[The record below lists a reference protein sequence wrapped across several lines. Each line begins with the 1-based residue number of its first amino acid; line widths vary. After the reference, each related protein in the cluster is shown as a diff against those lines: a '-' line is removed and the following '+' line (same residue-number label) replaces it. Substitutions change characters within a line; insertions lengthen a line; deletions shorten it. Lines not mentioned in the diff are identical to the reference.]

1 MAEYASEKYAADLQ
15 LVRKI
20 GKAADAVSM
29 ARFLAQDL
37 VIETKPDSTPVTDA
51 DKATEKCIREILEN
65 ERPEDGI
72 LGEEF
77 GSDITGKK
85 RYWVIDPIDGTKSFL
100 RGLPVWS
107 TLIALV
113 EVTNDSGVEK
123 HEVVVGLV
131 SSPAL
136 ARTWFATKGGGAFT
150 TFDSANTANT
160 ASGESGSRPRKISVS
175 LVNKIQDAHLGYS
188 DFVGFGERLPAF
200 QSLFNDAWRTRAV
213 GDFWS
218 HMLVAEGVMDL
229 AIEPSLALWDMA
241 PLDIVVREAGGCF
254 FDLAGT
260 DGPFGK
266 SGVSTNA
273 ALKEIVVSRLNG

>member
-1 MAEYASEKYAADLQ
+1 MANLASSKYESDLE
-15 LVRKI
+15 LIRRI
-20 GKAADAVSM
+20 GKRADQVSM

-37 VIETKPDSTPVTDA
+37 VIETKPDATPVTDA
-51 DKATEKCIREILEN
+51 DKATEKAIRELLEA
-65 ERPEDGI
+65 ERPDDGI

-107 TLIALV
+107 TLIALI
-113 EVTNDSGVEK
+113 EVSENEK
-123 HEVVVGLV
+123 DIHGNAKQEVVVGLV

-136 ARTWFATKGGGAFT
+136 SRTWFATKGGGAYT
-150 TFDSANTANT
+150 TFDSIHDLNK
-160 ASGESGSRPRKISVS
+160 GQPRKISVS
-175 LVNKIQDAHLGYS
+175 KVNEIKHAQVGYS
-188 DFVGFGERLPAF
+188 DYVGFGDRLNGF
-200 QSLFNDAWRTRAV
+200 QRIINEAWRTRAV

-218 HMLVAEGVMDL
+218 HMLVAEGVMDV

-241 PLDIVVREAGGCF
+241 PLDIVLREAGGSF
-254 FDLAGT
+254 SDLSGV

-266 SGVSTNA
+266 SGLSTNGL
-273 ALKEIVVSRLNG
+273 LKSKVVEQLNG

>member
-1 MAEYASEKYAADLQ
+1 MASLADSKYEADLE
-15 LVRKI
+15 LIRRI
-20 GKAADAVSM
+20 GKRADQVSM

-37 VIETKPDSTPVTDA
+37 VIETKPDATPVTDA
-51 DKATEKCIREILEN
+51 DKATEKSIREILEV
-65 ERPEDGI
+65 ERPNDGI

-77 GSDITGKK
+77 GSDITNKS

-107 TLIALV
+107 TLIALI
-113 EVTNDSGVEK
+113 EVNDSN

-136 ARTWFATKGGGAFT
+136 SRTWFATKGGGAYT
-150 TFDSANTANT
+150 TFDSVHDL
-160 ASGESGSRPRKISVS
+160 SKGQPRRISVS
-175 LVNKIQDAHLGYS
+175 KVNEIKNAHVGYS
-188 DFVGFGERLPAF
+188 DFVGFNDRLNGF
-200 QSLFNDAWRTRAV
+200 QSIINEAWRTRAV

-218 HMLVAEGVMDL
+218 HMLVAEGVMDV

-241 PLDIVVREAGGCF
+241 PLDIVVREAGGSF
-254 FDLAGT
+254 SDLSGV

-266 SGVSTNA
+266 SGLSTNGV
-273 ALKEIVVSRLNG
+273 LKNTVIQRLNS

>member
-1 MAEYASEKYAADLQ
+1 MQGQTQCVPDLALEKYKSDLE
-15 LVRKI
+15 LIRRI
-20 GKAADAVSM
+20 GKRADEVSM

-37 VIETKPDSTPVTDA
+37 IIETKPDATPVTDA
-51 DKATEKCIREILEN
+51 DKATERAIREMLEA

-107 TLIALV
+107 TLIALI
-113 EVTNDSGVEK
+113 EVTGND

-136 ARTWFATKGGGAFT
+136 ARTWFATKGGGAYT
-150 TFDSANTANT
+150 TFATYKN
-160 ASGESGSRPRKISVS
+160 GEPRKISVS
-175 LVNKIQDAHLGYS
+175 KVSDIKDAHVGYS
-188 DFVGFGERLPAF
+188 DFVGFADRLDGFKSIFDVAC
-200 QSLFNDAWRTRAV
+200 RTRAV

-218 HMLVAEGVMDL
+218 HMLVAEGVMDV
-229 AIEPSLALWDMA
+229 AVEPSLALWDMA
-241 PLDIVVREAGGCF
+241 PLDIVVREAGGTF
-254 FDLAGT
+254 TDLDGNN
-260 DGPFGK
+260 GPFGK
-266 SGVSTNA
+266 GGLSTNGL
-273 ALKEIVVSRLNG
+273 LKDSVLKRLNV

>member
-1 MAEYASEKYAADLQ
+1 MASFASEKYVSDLE
-15 LVRKI
+15 LIRRI

-29 ARFLAQDL
+29 ARFLSMDL

-51 DKATEKCIREILEN
+51 DKATEKCIREILET

-77 GSDITGKK
+77 GADITGKK

-113 EVTNDSGVEK
+113 EVDGDK

-136 ARTWFATKGGGAFT
+136 ARTWFATKGGGAYT
-150 TFDSANTANT
+150 TFDSDSNPHKGA
-160 ASGESGSRPRKISVS
+160 PRKISVS
-175 LVNKIQDAHLGYS
+175 KVSQIKDAHLGYS
-188 DFVGFGERLPAF
+188 DFIGFGEHLAGF
-200 QSLFNDAWRTRAV
+200 QSLFNEAWRTRAV

-218 HMLVAEGVMDL
+218 HMLVAEGVMDV

-241 PLDIVVREAGGCF
+241 PLDVIVREAGGTYT
-254 FDLAGT
+254 DLAGVP
-260 DGPFGK
+260 GPFGK
-266 SGVSTNA
+266 SGVTTNGL
-273 ALKEIVVSRLNG
+273 LKDEVIKRLND

>member
-1 MAEYASEKYAADLQ
+1 MASFASEKYASDLE
-15 LVRKI
+15 LIRRI

-29 ARFLAQDL
+29 ARFLSMDL

-51 DKATEKCIREILEN
+51 DKATEKCIREILET

-77 GSDITGKK
+77 GADITGKK

-113 EVTNDSGVEK
+113 EVDGDK

-136 ARTWFATKGGGAFT
+136 ARTWFATKGGGAYT
-150 TFDSANTANT
+150 TFDSDSNPHKGA
-160 ASGESGSRPRKISVS
+160 PRKISVS
-175 LVNKIQDAHLGYS
+175 KVSQIKDAHLGYS
-188 DFVGFGERLPAF
+188 DFIGFGEHLAGF
-200 QSLFNDAWRTRAV
+200 QSLFNEAWRTRAV

-218 HMLVAEGVMDL
+218 HMLVAEGVMDV

-241 PLDIVVREAGGCF
+241 PLDVIVREAGGTYT
-254 FDLAGT
+254 DLAGVP
-260 DGPFGK
+260 GPFGK
-266 SGVSTNA
+266 SGVTTNGL
-273 ALKEIVVSRLNG
+273 LKEEVIKRLNSK

>member
-1 MAEYASEKYAADLQ
+1 MTSLASAKYQSDLD
-15 LVRKI
+15 LIRKI
-20 GKAADAVSM
+20 GRAADAVSM
-29 ARFLAQDL
+29 ARFLSLDL
-37 VIETKPDSTPVTDA
+37 VIETKPDATPVTDA
-51 DKATEKCIREILEN
+51 DKATEKCIREILEA

-77 GSDITGKK
+77 GADISGKK

-113 EVTNDSGVEK
+113 EVTGDSTNEK

-150 TFDSANTANT
+150 TFDSDTNPHKGA
-160 ASGESGSRPRKISVS
+160 PRKISVS
-175 LVNKIQDAHLGYS
+175 KVSEIKDAHLGYS
-188 DFVGFGERLPAF
+188 DFVGFGERLAGF
-200 QSLFNDAWRTRAV
+200 QAIFNEAWRTRAV

-218 HMLVAEGVMDL
+218 HMLVAEGVMDI

-241 PLDIVVREAGGCF
+241 PLDIILRESGGTF
-254 FDLAGT
+254 SDLAGV

-266 SGVSTNA
+266 SGMATNGL
-273 ALKEIVVSRLNG
+273 LKDAVLKRLNG

>member
-1 MAEYASEKYAADLQ
+1 MASFASEKYASDLE
-15 LVRKI
+15 LIRRI

-29 ARFLAQDL
+29 ARFLSMDL

-51 DKATEKCIREILEN
+51 DKATEKCIREILET

-77 GSDITGKK
+77 GADITGKK

-113 EVTNDSGVEK
+113 EVDGDK
-123 HEVVVGLV
+123 HELVVGLV

-136 ARTWFATKGGGAFT
+136 ARTWFATKGGGAYT
-150 TFDSANTANT
+150 TFDS
-160 ASGESGSRPRKISVS
+160 ESNQHKGAPRKISVS
-175 LVNKIQDAHLGYS
+175 KVSQIKDAHLGYS
-188 DFVGFGERLPAF
+188 DFIGFGEHLAGF
-200 QSLFNDAWRTRAV
+200 QSLFNEAWRTRAV
-213 GDFWS
+213 GEFWS
-218 HMLVAEGVMDL
+218 HMLVAEGVMDV

-241 PLDIVVREAGGCF
+241 PLDVIVREAGGTYT
-254 FDLAGT
+254 DLAGVP
-260 DGPFGK
+260 GPFGK
-266 SGVSTNA
+266 SGVTTNGL
-273 ALKEIVVSRLNG
+273 LKDEVIKRLNG

>member
-1 MAEYASEKYAADLQ
+1 MTSLASAKYQSDLE
-15 LVRKI
+15 LIRKI
-20 GKAADAVSM
+20 GRAADVVSM
-29 ARFLAQDL
+29 ARFLSLDL
-37 VIETKPDSTPVTDA
+37 VIETKPDATPVTDA
-51 DKATEKCIREILEN
+51 DKATEKCIREILEA

-77 GSDITGKK
+77 GADISGKK

-113 EVTNDSGVEK
+113 EVTGDSTNEK

-150 TFDSANTANT
+150 TFDSDTNPHKGA
-160 ASGESGSRPRKISVS
+160 PRKISVS
-175 LVNKIQDAHLGYS
+175 KVSEIKDAHLGYS
-188 DFVGFGERLPAF
+188 DFVGFGERLAGF
-200 QSLFNDAWRTRAV
+200 QAIFNEAWRTRAV

-218 HMLVAEGVMDL
+218 HMLVAEGVMDI

-241 PLDIVVREAGGCF
+241 PLDIILREAGGTF
-254 FDLAGT
+254 SDLAGI

-266 SGVSTNA
+266 SGMATNGL
-273 ALKEIVVSRLNG
+273 LKDAVLKRLNG

>member
-1 MAEYASEKYAADLQ
+1 MANLASEKYVSDLE
-15 LVRKI
+15 LVRRI

-29 ARFLAQDL
+29 ARFLSQDL

-51 DKATEKCIREILEN
+51 DKATEKCIRELLES

-77 GSDITGKK
+77 GADISGKK

-113 EVTNDSGVEK
+113 EVSSDGASEK

-150 TFDSANTANT
+150 TFDSNSNPN
-160 ASGESGSRPRKISVS
+160 GSQPRKISVS
-175 LVNKIQDAHLGYS
+175 KVSQITDAQLGYS
-188 DFVGFGERLPAF
+188 DFVGFGDRLAGF
-200 QSLFNDAWRTRAV
+200 QSIFNDAWRTRAV

-218 HMLVAEGVMDL
+218 HMLVAEGVMDV

-241 PLDIVVREAGGCF
+241 PLDIILREAGGTF
-254 FDLAGT
+254 SDLAGV

-266 SGVSTNA
+266 SGMATNGV
-273 ALKEIVVSRLNG
+273 LKDAVLKRLNG

>member
-1 MAEYASEKYAADLQ
+1 MPDLALEKYKSDLE
-15 LVRKI
+15 LIRRI
-20 GKAADAVSM
+20 GKRADEVSM

-37 VIETKPDSTPVTDA
+37 IIETKPDATPVTDA
-51 DKATEKCIREILEN
+51 DKATERAIREMLEA

-107 TLIALV
+107 TLIALI
-113 EVTNDSGVEK
+113 EVTGND

-136 ARTWFATKGGGAFT
+136 ARTWFATKGGGAYT
-150 TFDSANTANT
+150 TFATYKN
-160 ASGESGSRPRKISVS
+160 GEPRKISVS
-175 LVNKIQDAHLGYS
+175 KVSDIKDAHVGYS
-188 DFVGFGERLPAF
+188 DFVGFADRLDGF
-200 QSLFNDAWRTRAV
+200 KSIFDVAWRTRAV

-218 HMLVAEGVMDL
+218 HMLVAEGVMDV
-229 AIEPSLALWDMA
+229 AVEPSLALWDMA
-241 PLDIVVREAGGCF
+241 PLDIVVREAGGTF
-254 FDLAGT
+254 TDLDGNN
-260 DGPFGK
+260 GPFGK
-266 SGVSTNA
+266 GGLSTNGL
-273 ALKEIVVSRLNG
+273 LKDSVLKRLNV